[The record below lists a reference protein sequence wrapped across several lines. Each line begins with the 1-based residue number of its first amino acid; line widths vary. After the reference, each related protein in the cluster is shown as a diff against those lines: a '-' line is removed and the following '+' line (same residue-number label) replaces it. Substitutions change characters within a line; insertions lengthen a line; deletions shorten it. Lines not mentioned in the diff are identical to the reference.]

1 MKAQLL
7 LIGLLI
13 SVLTTTAFSQDRS
26 QSSIKA
32 LPDHPLLKIL
42 TTLDK
47 ASGPQKMYKTAND
60 AFQLNTVEQQVRNEE
75 NWIPFQKTD
84 NTYQSGNRV
93 ESNGYF
99 TSELGGSWEL
109 DSREIY
115 TYESDLLVSNVYLSI
130 MENEPVSGDRTLIT
144 YQTSAGVTL
153 PEVITYQ
160 YRDGGDEEPWVN
172 EDRTTIQVDNGNIVG
187 GTYEEWDID
196 SWTLV
201 DRFTLEEI
209 NGDLVETTE
218 MYDEFSESWINYEQ
232 YVYSNITASDLY
244 EEFFSL
250 IDQIDDGKSL
260 YILSLL
266 PDYTAYEWV
275 EDGENGS
282 WVATERQIKSP
293 SDQLEYG
300 ATSAVMTS
308 VEFSTGV
315 PDEWMIAYQAIVGF
329 DDSEVPTGLTFYST
343 FDEEES
349 MELQMVFSEQ
359 YLYNNDNL
367 LTEVLKFGSWD
378 NFFFKAAQ
386 HMHATGRAVL
396 TWSDVNTSIGTD
408 ELSLNFRLNP
418 AYPNPFNPS
427 TVIPFQ
433 TATAADVTIQVFD
446 MLGRNVA
453 TLVDE
458 FMTAGNHTVQFD
470 ASGLSSGVYL
480 VRLNGA
486 GVQQTRSV
494 SLIK

>member
-26 QSSIKA
+26 QLSAKA
-32 LPDHPLLKIL
+32 IPDHPLLKVL
-42 TTLDK
+42 TTLEK
-47 ASGPQKMYKTAND
+47 ASGPQNMYKTANE

-75 NWIPFQKTD
+75 SWIPYLKTEY
-84 NTYQSGNRV
+84 TYQSGNRV
-93 ESNGYF
+93 ERDVYF
-99 TSELGGSWEL
+99 IPEPGSSWEL
-109 DSREIY
+109 SSREIY
-115 TYESDLLVSNVYLSI
+115 TYENDLLVSNVLLGISNNAPI
-130 MENEPVSGDRTLIT
+130 TGERTLIT

-153 PEVITYQ
+153 PEVFTYQ
-160 YRDGGDEEPWVN
+160 SRNGGDEEPWMN
-172 EDRTTIQVDNGNIVG
+172 EDRTTIQVENGNIVG
-187 GTYEEWDID
+187 GTYEEWDFD
-196 SWTLV
+196 SWALV

-250 IDQIDDGKSL
+250 VDQIDDGSLL

-315 PDEWMIAYQAIVGF
+315 PGEWMIAYQAIVGF
-329 DDSEVPTGLTFYST
+329 DDSAAPTGMTFYST
-343 FDEEES
+343 FDEGES

-367 LTEVLKFGSWD
+367 LTEVLKFGSWN

-386 HMHATGRAVL
+386 DMHANGRAVL
-396 TWSDVNTSIGTD
+396 TWSNVNTSIGPD

-433 TATAADVTIQVFD
+433 TATASDVSIQVFD

-458 FMTAGNHTVQFD
+458 FMPAGNHTVQFD

-480 VRLNGA
+480 VRLNTA

>member
-13 SVLTTTAFSQDRS
+13 TVLTTTAFSQDRS
-26 QSSIKA
+26 QSSANAI
-32 LPDHPLLKIL
+32 PGHPLLKIL

-47 ASGPQKMYKTAND
+47 ASGPQKMDKTAND
-60 AFQLNTVEQQVRNEE
+60 AFQLNTVEQQIRNED
-75 NWIPFQKTD
+75 NWIPFQKTE

-93 ESNGYF
+93 ESNGYS
-99 TSELGGSWEL
+99 TSELGSSWVL

-115 TYESDLLVSNVYLSI
+115 TYENNLIVSNVYLNI
-130 MENEPVSGDRTLIT
+130 MENEPVSGERTLIT
-144 YQTSAGVTL
+144 YQNGAGVTL

-160 YRDGGDEEPWVN
+160 YKDGGDEEPWIN
-172 EDRTTIQVDNGNIVG
+172 EDRTTLQVENGIIVG
-187 GTYEEWDID
+187 GTYEEWDIEGW
-196 SWTLV
+196 SLS
-201 DRFTLEEI
+201 DRFTLEEV
-209 NGDLVETTE
+209 NGNLVETTE
-218 MYDEFSESWINYEQ
+218 IYDEFSDSWINYEQ
-232 YVYSNITASDLY
+232 YMYSNITASDLY

-250 IDQIDDGKSL
+250 IDQIDDGTLL

-308 VEFSTGV
+308 VEFGTGV
-315 PDEWMIAYQAIVGF
+315 PEEWMIAFQAIVGF
-329 DDSEVPTGLTFYST
+329 DDSAAPTGMTFYST
-343 FDEEES
+343 FDEGES

-359 YLYNNDNL
+359 YIYNNDNL
-367 LTEVLKFGSWD
+367 LTEVLKFGNWN
-378 NFFFKAAQ
+378 NFFFKTAQ
-386 HMHATGRAVL
+386 DMHATGRSVL
-396 TWSDVNTSIGTD
+396 TWSNVNTSIGPD

-433 TATAADVTIQVFD
+433 TATASDVSIQVFD

-458 FMTAGNHTVQFD
+458 FMPAGNHTVQFD

-480 VRLNGA
+480 VRLNTA